1 MCGIIG
7 YIGNHKVLPILIKG
21 LSHLE
26 YRGYDSAGVACF
38 DPTRGQLWVAKE
50 KGKLE
55 ILQNKI
61 GRVDLP
67 SFLGIGHTRW
77 ATHGEPSSINAHPH
91 TDCRSQMALV
101 HNGIVENYEAL
112 RAELAKKGH
121 RFRSQTD
128 TEILAHL
135 IEEYD
140 QGELTEA
147 IRSAVE
153 KARGYFAF
161 VLISTKEPEKLFLF
175 KRSNPLVI
183 GLGKGENFVASD
195 TPAILPYTRE
205 FLFMNDDEYAI
216 VEKDRVRIFS
226 LKNHHPLRRRPIR
239 VEWSVSEAQKDGF
252 PHYMLKEIYEQP
264 KVVQTLLDA
273 RLKGERVVFDNI
285 DGEMKRRLQKIRK
298 IHFVSCGTAYHAGLV
313 GNYMMG
319 ECLSLSVEATVSSEF
334 RYEDPA
340 VDDEDLVLLITQS
353 GETAD
358 TLAALR
364 EAKRRGALT
373 LAIVN
378 VVGST
383 IAREADSV
391 IYTHAGPEIGV
402 ASTKA
407 YLAQLTVIAL
417 FSLFLGQIHPRR
429 RKELTSVKIARLLK
443 SLRKIPQQ
451 IEEILKNDAA
461 IRNCA
466 REFYR
471 KKNFLYLGRGY
482 NFPSALEGALKLKE
496 ITYAH
501 AHGYPAG
508 EMKHGPIALIDSEQ
522 PVICIC
528 PSPSRTY
535 EKMLSNIE
543 EIRARKG
550 IVISI
555 GTQGDRQISH
565 LSRTTFF
572 VPPTE
577 EMFSPLLTALPLQL
591 FAYHIAVLNGR
602 DVDQPRNLAK
612 SVTVE

>member
-1 MCGIIG
+1 MCGIVG
-7 YIGNHKVLPILIKG
+7 YIGDHKALPILIQG

-26 YRGYDSAGVACF
+26 YRGYDSAGIACLNSQGN
-38 DPTRGQLWVAKE
+38 RLWLAKE

-55 ILQNKI
+55 ILQRKI
-61 GRVDLP
+61 NGVHLA
-67 SFLGIGHTRW
+67 SSLGIGHTRW
-77 ATHGEPSSINAHPH
+77 ATHGEPSSANAHPH
-91 TDCRSQMALV
+91 TDCRNRIALV
-101 HNGIVENYEAL
+101 HNGIIENYEPL
-112 RAELAKKGH
+112 RRELIKKGH
-121 RFRSQTD
+121 RFKSETD

-140 QGELTEA
+140 RGDMAQA
-147 IRSAVE
+147 IRRAAKE
-153 KARGYFAF
+153 ARGYFAF
-161 VLISTKEPEKLFLF
+161 VLISTREPEKLFLF

-183 GLGKGENFVASD
+183 GLGRGENFVASD
-195 TPAILPYTRE
+195 ASALLSHTRDVL
-205 FLFMNDDEYAI
+205 FLEDDEYAI
-216 VEKDRVRIFS
+216 LRKNQVQIFS
-226 LKNHHPLRRRPIR
+226 LNNHAPLRRKSVSIG
-239 VEWSVSEAQKDGF
+239 WSVSQAQKGGF
-252 PHYMLKEIYEQP
+252 PHYMLKEIHEQP
-264 KVVQTLLDA
+264 KVVQTILEA
-273 RLKGERVVFDNI
+273 RLKGGKIVFDTLN
-285 DGEMKRRLQKIRK
+285 EKTKRRLAKTQK

-319 ECLSLSVEATVSSEF
+319 ECLNLPIEATVSSEF

-340 VDDEDLVLLITQS
+340 VDKDDLVILITQS

-364 EAKRRGALT
+364 EAKRKGAYT

-417 FSLFLGQIHPRR
+417 LSLFLGQIHPKR
-429 RKELTSVKIARLLK
+429 RKDFNSAKMARLLK
-443 SLRKIPQQ
+443 SLRKLPRQ
-451 IEEILKNDAA
+451 IEETLKGESA
-461 IRNCA
+461 IRKCA
-466 REFYR
+466 KELYR

-482 NFPSALEGALKLKE
+482 NFPNALEGALKLKE

-528 PSPSRTY
+528 PHPSKTY

-555 GTQGDRQISH
+555 GTKGDKQ
-565 LSRTTFF
+565 LSRLSHTPFF
-572 VPPTE
+572 VPSTE
-577 EMFSPLLTALPLQL
+577 EIFSPILTAVPLQL
-591 FAYHIAVLNGR
+591 FAYRIAVLNGR
-602 DVDQPRNLAK
+602 DVDKPRNLAK